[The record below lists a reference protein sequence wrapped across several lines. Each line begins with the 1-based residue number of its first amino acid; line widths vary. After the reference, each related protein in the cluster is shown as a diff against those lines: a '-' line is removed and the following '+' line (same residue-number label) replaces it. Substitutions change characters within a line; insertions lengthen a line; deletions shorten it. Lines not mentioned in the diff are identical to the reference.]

1 MRMGLTKNT
10 HSLVSVRASKDAGH
24 PGRVLLREAEDG
36 DSSESG
42 SEELGESVDIPLSVE
57 VEREI
62 WADETHTSQTKM
74 AMKTSQKNL
83 RRFFCDRT
91 VLSRCRAS
99 KRLTWGIRLG
109 KTCATH
115 QYRARV
121 DACRRQPGATYNV
134 RGIDGERSHES
145 SDAVSEAL

>member
-1 MRMGLTKNT
+1 MRVTQ
-10 HSLVSVRASKDAGH
+10 
-24 PGRVLLREAEDG
+24 
-36 DSSESG
+36 
-42 SEELGESVDIPLSVE
+42 GESCFARQKMEIPVRVGARNSGNLSIFGCQCE
-57 VEREI
+57 VEYEI